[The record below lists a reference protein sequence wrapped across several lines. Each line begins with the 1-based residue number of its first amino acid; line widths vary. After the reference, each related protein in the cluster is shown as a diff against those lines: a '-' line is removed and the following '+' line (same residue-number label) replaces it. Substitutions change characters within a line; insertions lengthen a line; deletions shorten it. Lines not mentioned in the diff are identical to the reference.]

1 MTQVDPRLHGP
12 SGFKNFLYLAWAA
25 LGLPEPTT
33 VQYDIADYLAGGPRR
48 TVIQAFRGVGKSYI
62 TSAYVVWRLLLDPSL
77 NFLVISASKNR
88 SDDFSTFTLRLIEE
102 MGVLTAHMRPRENQ
116 RNSKVAFDVG
126 PAPPSHSPSVTSKGV
141 YSSITGARAS
151 EIICDDVASWANSQ
165 TQMMRDKLAAAT
177 QEYEAILKPGGR
189 IIYLGTPQ
197 TEQDILRELPA
208 RGFETRIWPARVPSE
223 RQRVGYG
230 SMLAPMVASL
240 TEPPGSPTDPA
251 RFDTDDLLERELAY
265 GRSMFNLQ
273 FMLDQSMSDLDRYP
287 LKINDLQVADLDS
300 DKCWE
305 KYVWCNDPEK
315 VINDLPCVGFNG
327 DRYYRPMATDGELVP
342 YETKVMA
349 VDPSGKG
356 ADETAVAV
364 TGSYAGQAFVLCCK
378 GIKGGFGD
386 EVLEEIART
395 AKQYKVNR
403 ILVEENLGQGM
414 FKSLLQPVLAKVG
427 YACSVDLVRHH
438 IQKERR
444 ICDTIEP
451 LSSSR
456 RLVFDRSVVQQDYDS
471 VQSMPADQQRSYML
485 MHQFSRITRDRGALR
500 HDDRLDA
507 LSMALGFHA
516 DAMARDRDREMR
528 EVREE
533 RHNRL
538 LEEFLKPGAKG
549 VTIGHRPRQ
558 SSWLS

>member
-1 MTQVDPRLHGP
+1 MTQVDQRLHGP

-25 LGLPEPTT
+25 LGLPEPTK
-33 VQYDIADYLAGGPRR
+33 VQYDIAEYLAGGPRR

-208 RGFETRIWPARVPSE
+208 RGFETRIWPARIPSE
-223 RQRVGYG
+223 RQKVGYG
-230 SMLAPMVASL
+230 PMLAPMIQSL
-240 TEPPGSPTDPA
+240 QGAAGEPTDPA
-251 RFDTDDLLERELAY
+251 RFDSEDLMERELAY

-287 LKINDLQVADLDS
+287 LRINDLQVADLDS
-300 DKCWE
+300 DKCFE
-305 KYVWCNDPEK
+305 KYIWCNDPDK

-327 DRYYRPMATDGELVP
+327 DRYHRPMATDGELVP

-356 ADETAVAV
+356 SDETAVAV
-364 TGSYAGQAFVLCCK
+364 TASYAGQAFVLCCK

-403 ILVEENLGQGM
+403 IIVEENLGQGM

-427 YACSVDLVRHH
+427 YPCSVDLVRHH

-456 RLVFDRSVVQQDYDS
+456 RLLIDRSVIQNDYDS

-507 LSMALGFHA
+507 LAMALGFHA
-516 DAMARDRDREMR
+516 DAMARDRDREMA
-528 EVREE
+528 EVRAE
-533 RHNRL
+533 RHAKV
-538 LEEFLKPGAKG
+538 LEEFLNPGAKG
-549 VTIGHRPRQ
+549 FTLGHRPRQ
-558 SSWLS
+558 STWLS

>member
-1 MTQVDPRLHGP
+1 VTQVDSRLHGV

-25 LGLPEPTT
+25 LGLPEPTP
-33 VQYDIADYLAGGPRR
+33 VQYDIAEYLAGGPRR

-88 SDDFSTFTLRLIEE
+88 SDDFSTFTLRVIEE
-102 MGVLTAHMRPRENQ
+102 MGVLTAHLRPRENQ
-116 RNSKVAFDVG
+116 RNSKIAFDVG

-165 TQMMRDKLAAAT
+165 TQVMRDKLFAAT

-223 RQRVGYG
+223 RQKLGYG
-230 SMLAPMVASL
+230 SMLAPTIACS
-240 TEPPGSPTDPA
+240 TEAPGAPTDPA
-251 RFDTDDLLERELAY
+251 RFDSDDLMERELAY

-273 FMLDQSMSDLDRYP
+273 FMLDQSLSDLDRYP

-300 DKCWE
+300 EKCWE

-327 DRYYRPMATDGELVP
+327 DRYYRSMATDGELVS

-349 VDPSGKG
+349 VDPSGRG
-356 ADETAVAV
+356 SDETAVAV

-386 EVLEEIART
+386 EVLAEIANT
-395 AKQYKVNR
+395 AKAYKVNR

-414 FKSLLQPVLAKVG
+414 FASLLKPHLDRAG
-427 YACSVDLVRHH
+427 YPCAVDLVRHH

-451 LSSSR
+451 LSSAR
-456 RLVFDRSVVQQDYDS
+456 RLVFDRRVIQEDFES
-471 VQSMPADQQRSYML
+471 VQSLPADQQRAYML
-485 MHQFSRITRDRGALR
+485 MHQFSRITRERGALR

-516 DAMARDRDREMR
+516 EALHRDRDREMR
-528 EVREE
+528 QIRED
-533 RHNRL
+533 RHTKM
-538 LEEFLKPGAKG
+538 LEEYLQTGPRS
-549 VTIGHRPRQ
+549 VVIGHRPKQ
-558 SSWLS
+558 ATWLS

>member
-240 TEPPGSPTDPA
+240 TEPPGTPTDPA

>member
-427 YACSVDLVRHH
+427 YACGVDLVRHH

>member
-102 MGVLTAHMRPRENQ
+102 MGVLTAHMRPKENQ

-427 YACSVDLVRHH
+427 YPCSVDLVRHH